1 MVKGLFAASC
11 LLSLVSWYTTQQGMA
26 LYLSVWF
33 SLLASL
39 GVQAALVLV
48 AWLIGFTKSRRGL
61 LIAVYAITAT
71 VSVAF
76 SYVALHTWFSAR
88 ERPAAAQRKL
98 YDRLSDATGKTQ
110 ALVTSALG
118 ESRKHALA
126 LEEMTAAEKA
136 HGYISR
142 SQDADPYLDK
152 VRTAV
157 GREAQT
163 YDSAYKD
170 GPGTGLR
177 YTAFDRYTKLAR
189 ESSARLEAAERS
201 LGAFRAEL
209 KPLDST
215 ESQLRIFR
223 QTYDAIPWADVE
235 EATHTARVE
244 KPAVPAY
251 ADFVDH
257 SASGQEDLIL
267 AFEELLT
274 APTGRHVFSFALA
287 AFIDVIVFLL
297 AFASGPY
304 FSGSA
309 EQRWVAASAAIDA
322 VDAQVF
328 VSGFLRKLVPG
339 LRGMAR
345 VDSRALTPGEQQ
357 LCLLFAAKKMAVAD
371 ETTDGVFYL
380 IDQEAHENLLE
391 SLGTQGFPLR
401 AGVSR
406 AMV

>member
-39 GVQAALVLV
+39 GVQTALVLV

-61 LIAVYAITAT
+61 LIAVYAVTAM

-76 SYVALHTWFSAR
+76 SYVSLYTWFSAR

-98 YDRLSDATGKTQ
+98 YDTLNDATGATQ
-110 ALVTSALG
+110 ALVNAALG
-118 ESRKHALA
+118 ESRKHVLA
-126 LEEMTAAEKA
+126 LEEMTVAEKS

-152 VRTAV
+152 VRGAV
-157 GREAQT
+157 GREART
-163 YDSAYKD
+163 YDGAYRD

-177 YTAFDRYTKLAR
+177 YTAFDRYTKLAK

-201 LGAFRAEL
+201 LTAFRGAL

-215 ESQLRIFR
+215 ESQLRAFR
-223 QTYDAIPWADVE
+223 QVYDAIPWSDVE
-235 EATHTARVE
+235 EATHAARFDR
-244 KPAVPAY
+244 PAVPAY

-257 SASGQEDLIL
+257 SASGQEDLLL
-267 AFEELLT
+267 AFEELFT
-274 APTGRHVFSFALA
+274 APTGRHAFSFALA

-297 AFASGPY
+297 AFASGPH

-309 EQRWVAASAAIDA
+309 GQRWVSASAAIDS
-322 VDAQVF
+322 VDTQVF
-328 VSGFLRKLVPG
+328 TSGFLRKLTPG
-339 LRGMAR
+339 ARGIASVEAR
-345 VDSRALTPGEQQ
+345 ILTPGEQQ
-357 LCLLFAAKKMAVAD
+357 LCLLLAARKLAIAD
-371 ETTDGVFYL
+371 ENADGVIYR
-380 IDQEAHENLLE
+380 IDHAAHEELLE
-391 SLGTQGFPLR
+391 SLSTQRFPLR
-401 AGVSR
+401 AAASR
-406 AMV
+406 ATM